1 MDQIAHAQVIAL
13 RALVQDVLLPA
24 HNDFDADESERLQ
37 REMHDEEVRDN
48 LPQKDAVGGARTPTV
63 ALGMARKAEQ
73 HRRVLR
79 ALLRAFDMDCGLLDS
94 LPAAGDKNWLEI
106 VSERLCTV
114 VPAAAWRLYCEV
126 EPTELEGATLLAL
139 VGARGGQPAEAPQPR
154 VWQRHRDRGMLPM
167 TASFLARLVVR
178 PLNHVASFAIP
189 NDAALEAIAS
199 VAPLIEC
206 GAGTGYWSALLQ
218 SRGVDC
224 LAYDSQPPTPSFNN
238 GFFDA
243 TYTEVKQGDG
253 GELFAARAE
262 LAQRTLLLVWPN
274 NPDPVDNPHLLRPG
288 ESQLQPLWDA
298 RSLGAF
304 IAAGGATVVYVGER
318 ESELRLTAGSPPESG
333 SSSSRAFQQLLA
345 AHFELV
351 RTVKTPTWPFN
362 ADDCTIWER
371 RGGRG
376 RHAPA
381 AGFVVP
387 APVDC
392 T

>member
-48 LPQKDAVGGARTPTV
+48 KPQKDAVGGARTPTV

>member
-1 MDQIAHAQVIAL
+1 MDQSAHAQVIAL

-48 LPQKDAVGGARTPTV
+48 KPQKDAVGGARTPTV

-139 VGARGGQPAEAPQPR
+139 VGARGGQSAEAPQPR

-274 NPDPVDNPHLLRPG
+274 NPDPVDNTHLLRPG

-318 ESELRLTAGSPPESG
+318 ESELRLAAGSPPESG